1 MARVMNRGP
10 LMLKRFFQRGK
21 KEQDSAPRLYLGAF
35 GKHPGWD
42 DHIEDIGIDTDCLI
56 NIKRMMY
63 FQGIEGNIQAG
74 SWKELDGDQR
84 LDGYRHL
91 FVWLKGSNV
100 VIGRMWS
107 SSDGKGRTEYPMVI
121 CGQCRN
127 LRLSWIIEV
136 MLPRLEKIEQQC
148 EATTSAADVQRII
161 SDAYRELNSLIP
173 QSLSEQSESIPD
185 FGTLAKLADRPEM
198 EPGHTGLHRILYHIE
213 REMAAYRTAG
223 TDTSDSASSPPPVH
237 LRVPACADSRA
248 QAVSLWTNTLFTR
261 IDPTTN
267 ILLLLPQDES
277 WVDIVVGEPSTMEF
291 YCLRASLEAIP
302 LTSSIPYD
310 LDKDF
315 LAQAET
321 IIANSRS
328 GKSEPHQPLIDPTA
342 VAVKSAAAIKR
353 NQSSGGP
360 RQTKEKKSRLGKF
373 LIFLLVLVIIAAALL
388 GLFFHLKETT
398 LYIS

>member
-1 MARVMNRGP
+1 
-10 LMLKRFFQRGK
+10 MLKRFFQREK
-21 KEQDSAPRLYLGAF
+21 KEQDSTPRVYLGAF

-56 NIKRMMY
+56 NIKRVMY

-74 SWKELDGDQR
+74 SWKELDGNQR

-91 FVWLKGSNV
+91 FVWLRGSDV
-100 VIGRMWS
+100 VAGRMWS
-107 SSDGKGRTEYPMVI
+107 SSDGKGRTEYPMVV
-121 CGQCRN
+121 CGQCCN
-127 LRLSWIIEV
+127 LRLSWIVEV

-173 QSLSEQSESIPD
+173 QSPLEQSESIPN
-185 FGTLAKLADRPEM
+185 FGALARLADRPEM
-198 EPGHTGLHRILYHIE
+198 GPDHTGLHRILYHIE

-223 TDTSDSASSPPPVH
+223 TDTSDNASPPPVH
-237 LRVPACADSRA
+237 LRVPACTDSRE
-248 QAVSLWTNTLFTR
+248 QAVSLWTDTLFTR

-321 IIANSRS
+321 LIANSRS

-342 VAVKSAAAIKR
+342 VAQKSAAAIKQD
-353 NQSSGGP
+353 QSSGDP
-360 RQTKEKKSRLGKF
+360 RRTREKKSLFGKF
-373 LIFLLVLVIIAAALL
+373 LLFLLVLAIIAAALF
-388 GLFFHLKETT
+388 GLSFYLKETAFF
-398 LYIS
+398 L

>member
-1 MARVMNRGP
+1 
-10 LMLKRFFQRGK
+10 MLKRFFQRGK
-21 KEQDSAPRLYLGAF
+21 KEQDSTPRLYLGAF

-56 NIKRMMY
+56 NVKRMMY

-74 SWKELDGDQR
+74 SWKELDGNQR

-91 FVWLKGSNV
+91 FVWLRGSDV
-100 VIGRMWS
+100 VAGRMWS
-107 SSDGKGRTEYPMVI
+107 SSDGKGRTEYPMVV
-121 CGQCRN
+121 CGQCCN
-127 LRLSWIIEV
+127 LRLSWIVEV

-173 QSLSEQSESIPD
+173 QSPLEQSESIPD
-185 FGTLAKLADRPEM
+185 LGVLTRLADRPEM
-198 EPGHTGLHRILYHIE
+198 GPDHTGLHRILYHIE
-213 REMAAYRTAG
+213 REMAAYRTG
-223 TDTSDSASSPPPVH
+223 TDTSDSASPPPVH
-237 LRVPACADSRA
+237 LRVPACTDSRA
-248 QAVSLWTNTLFTR
+248 QAVSLWTDTLLTR

-277 WVDIVVGEPSTMEF
+277 WVDMVVGEPSTMEF

-321 IIANSRS
+321 LIANSRS

-342 VAVKSAAAIKR
+342 VAQKSAAAIKQD
-353 NQSSGGP
+353 QSSGDP
-360 RQTKEKKSRLGKF
+360 RRTKEKKSRLGKF
-373 LIFLLVLVIIAAALL
+373 LLFLLVLAIIAAVLF
-388 GLFFHLKETT
+388 GLSFYLKETAFF
-398 LYIS
+398 L

>member
-1 MARVMNRGP
+1 
-10 LMLKRFFQRGK
+10 MLKRFFQREK
-21 KEQDSAPRLYLGAF
+21 KEQDSTPRVYLGAF

-56 NIKRMMY
+56 NIKRVMY

-74 SWKELDGDQR
+74 SWKELDGNQR

-91 FVWLKGSNV
+91 FVWLRGSDV

-107 SSDGKGRTEYPMVI
+107 SSDGKGRTEYPMVV
-121 CGQCRN
+121 CGQCCN

-173 QSLSEQSESIPD
+173 QSPLEQSESIPN
-185 FGTLAKLADRPEM
+185 FGTLARLADRPEM
-198 EPGHTGLHRILYHIE
+198 GPDHTGLHRILYHIE
-213 REMAAYRTAG
+213 REMAAYRTG
-223 TDTSDSASSPPPVH
+223 TDTSDSTSSPPPVH
-237 LRVPACADSRA
+237 LRVPACTDSRE
-248 QAVSLWTNTLFTR
+248 QAVSLWTDTLFTR

-267 ILLLLPQDES
+267 ILLLLPRDES

-310 LDKDF
+310 FDKDF

-321 IIANSRS
+321 LIANSRT

-342 VAVKSAAAIKR
+342 VAQKSAAAIKQD
-353 NQSSGGP
+353 QSSGGP
-360 RQTKEKKSRLGKF
+360 RRTKEKKSRLGKF
-373 LIFLLVLVIIAAALL
+373 LLFLLVLAIIAAALF
-388 GLFFHLKETT
+388 GLSFYLKETAFF
-398 LYIS
+398 L